1 MMLSLVLI
9 EGQNVSEETLR
20 SVSLGNAKQLV
31 VGNAYGFGVILHL
44 AATSLADLG
53 NALRAFAQ
61 VPRRYRRLDTGAT
74 DLTVSLRGS
83 CGFRF
88 PLCAFPGMRGY
99 RNRKPDAILPG
110 KVIALQ
116 GAAWGCALFLSSSSR
131 TGVGHWRQPAHAKAR

>member
-61 VPRRYRRLDTGAT
+61 VPG
-74 DLTVSLRGS
+74 V
-83 CGFRF
+83 
-88 PLCAFPGMRGY
+88 
-99 RNRKPDAILPG
+99 
-110 KVIALQ
+110 
-116 GAAWGCALFLSSSSR
+116 
-131 TGVGHWRQPAHAKAR
+131 TGVLTLALRTSQRASEAPVAFASRFARFRV